1 MSPIPG
7 SRDYIE
13 RVRAIAVAHGCQEND
28 PEAPIQQVFH
38 VSLYELHIG
47 LNGDLHSVV
56 RKQKTEPLVTFVCLK
71 TSTEFDMPVQ
81 KFDFAL
87 RRTRGTSFISLASSE
102 KKPPLLEVVESRRSV
117 MDRQFAQHKGHKC
130 QSSPRDTTP
139 FRDSI

>member
-1 MSPIPG
+1 ML
-7 SRDYIE
+7 
-13 RVRAIAVAHGCQEND
+13 
-28 PEAPIQQVFH
+28 QQVFH
-38 VSLYELHIG
+38 VSLYEIHIG

-71 TSTEFDMPVQ
+71 ISTEFDMPVQ

-117 MDRQFAQHKGHKC
+117 MDRKFAQQMAQMSEFSKRYYAVPGLDMNTEFACVVCTWRGKK
-130 QSSPRDTTP
+130 TP
-139 FRDSI
+139 